1 MEVPHTVANSFVVL
15 GVGVAAGVTRVR
27 RRGHSVLADSLLR
40 DLDNMARRRE
50 IDAHP
55 GRLPKIRADG
65 ETVVFE
71 FDAPG
76 GERGP
81 RLLIRCDGKG
91 EIWAWISTSP
101 ETR

>member
-1 MEVPHTVANSFVVL
+1 V
-15 GVGVAAGVTRVR
+15 
-27 RRGHSVLADSLLR
+27 ADSLLK

-71 FDAPG
+71 FDPPG
-76 GERGP
+76 GDRGP
-81 RLLIRCDGKG
+81 RLLIRCDDKG
-91 EIWAWISTSP
+91 DIWAWISTAP